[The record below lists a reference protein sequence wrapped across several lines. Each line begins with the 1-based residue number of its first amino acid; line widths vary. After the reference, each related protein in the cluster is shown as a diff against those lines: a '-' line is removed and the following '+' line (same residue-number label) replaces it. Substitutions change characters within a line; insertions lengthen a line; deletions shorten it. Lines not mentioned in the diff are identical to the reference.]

1 MFTQEPIAATK
12 SLLSNAARVLGT
24 APPPEDPTVNAVLDE
39 TLYRASPARGY
50 GDPLKLAF
58 SEGLPGRLSFLANP
72 GSPEDRASIATQAME
87 EMTGRNFG
95 SQALNWFQAQSRGA
109 DSGAVES
116 GMFGSSFDRSGPTE
130 AMVAYRWGPG
140 TLEGLPAGLYEL
152 ALVSMQALPGLRPA
166 ISTIRCGRTSGSQQ
180 MSFEVSGPL
189 PLTDLKPLMDRLGL
203 GQQHASLTSACAF
216 ILGARFTL
224 PPDAA
229 MITLRPTR
237 VGVELRLDINLE
249 LIPDLP
255 PQLLGLLQLQLA
267 ERPRSL
273 RALDRWLAALT
284 PDGYDGPG
292 SFSVLSVLVRP
303 DLPARVAL
311 YLRPSVLEPA
321 PEQAPT
327 ADGGV
332 LVVPGSPQ
340 PVGAAGP
347 MSGRAEQ

>member
-1 MFTQEPIAATK
+1 MVTQEPIAAAK
-12 SLLSNAARVLGT
+12 SLLRNAARVLGT
-24 APPPEDPTVNAVLDE
+24 APPPEDPTVSAVLDE
-39 TLYRASPARGY
+39 ALHQPPARSS
-50 GDPLKLAF
+50 GDPLRLAF
-58 SEGLPGRLSFLANP
+58 SEGLPGRLSLLANP
-72 GSPEDRASIATQAME
+72 GSPADRASIATQAME

-95 SQALNWFQAQSRGA
+95 SQALGWFQAQSRGA
-109 DSGAVES
+109 GPEAAELGS
-116 GMFGSSFDRSGPTE
+116 FGTSFDRGGPTE

-140 TLEGLPAGLYEL
+140 TLEALPAGLYEL
-152 ALVSMQALPGLRPA
+152 ALTAMQALPGLRPA
-166 ISTIRCGRTSGSQQ
+166 ISTIRVGRTSGSQQ

-189 PLTDLKPLMDRLGL
+189 PLSDLKPLMERLGL
-203 GQQHASLTSACAF
+203 EKQHASLTSAVAF

-229 MITLRPTR
+229 MITVRPTR
-237 VGVELRLDINLE
+237 VGVELRLDVNLE

-267 ERPRSL
+267 ERPLSL

-311 YLRPSVLEPA
+311 YLRPSVLEQPGL
-321 PEQAPT
+321 EQTPT

-332 LVVPGSPQ
+332 LVVPTAPA
-340 PVGAAGP
+340 PVGVP
-347 MSGRAEQ
+347 ES

>member
-1 MFTQEPIAATK
+1 MFTQEPIQAAK
-12 SLLSNAARVLGT
+12 SLLNNAARVLGT

-39 TLYRASPARGY
+39 TRYGSPARSY

-95 SQALNWFQAQSRGA
+95 SEALGWFQAQSRGA

-116 GMFGSSFDRSGPTE
+116 GVFGTSFDRNGPTE

-140 TLEGLPAGLYEL
+140 TLESLPAGLYEL
-152 ALVSMQALPGLRPA
+152 ALVAIQELPGLRPA

-180 MSFEVSGPL
+180 MSFEVGGPM
-189 PLTDLKPLMDRLGL
+189 PLSDLKPLMDRLGL
-203 GQQHASLTSACAF
+203 GQQHASLMSACAF

-224 PPDAA
+224 PPDAT

-311 YLRPSVLEPA
+311 YLRPSVLEPPT
-321 PEQAPT
+321 PEQAP
-327 ADGGV
+327 ASDGGV

-340 PVGAAGP
+340 PVGVAGP
-347 MSGRAEQ
+347 